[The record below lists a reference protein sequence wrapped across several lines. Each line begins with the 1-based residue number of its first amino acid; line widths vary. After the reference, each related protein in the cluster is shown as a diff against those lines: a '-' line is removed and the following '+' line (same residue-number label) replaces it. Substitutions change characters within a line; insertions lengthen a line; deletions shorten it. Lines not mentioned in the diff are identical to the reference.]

1 MKLNHKKGILLLAAA
16 MLILVCGV
24 GGTLA
29 YLVTKTGPVQNTF
42 EPAKVASKVN
52 EPGWN
57 DGNMTKSNV
66 TITNTGDVSAYIR
79 AAIVVTWQDAAGN
92 TMPGVPVLNRDY
104 SISINTGNG
113 KEAWT
118 EGTDGYY
125 YYNSAV
131 SAGEATSN
139 LITSCTSNGTL
150 NGTYTD
156 GRRLCVEVIGS
167 AIQSEGMGVNSAQQA
182 FSKAAESSNS

>member
-42 EPAKVASKVN
+42 EPAKVTSSVN
-52 EPGWN
+52 EEFATGS
-57 DGNMTKSNV
+57 MTKSNV
-66 TITNTGDVSAYIR
+66 TITNNGNVSAFIR

-92 TMPGVPVLNRDY
+92 TMPEVPALNRDY
-104 SISINTGNG
+104 SISVNTGNG
-113 KEAWT
+113 EKEWT

-131 SAGEATSN
+131 PAGKVTNN

-156 GRRLCVEVIGS
+156 GRKLCVEVIGS
-167 AIQSEGMGVNSAQQA
+167 AIQAEGMGAENAQTA
-182 FSKAAESSNS
+182 FSTAAN